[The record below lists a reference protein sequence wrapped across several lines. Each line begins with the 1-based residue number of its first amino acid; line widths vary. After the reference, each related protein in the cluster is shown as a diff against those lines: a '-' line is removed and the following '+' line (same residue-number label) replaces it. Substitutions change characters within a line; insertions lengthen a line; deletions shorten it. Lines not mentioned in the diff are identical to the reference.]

1 MALQRRS
8 RAEAAE
14 RARER
19 GALAALVS
27 ARRQELGLSQVEVGD
42 LAGVSYRIVHNLES
56 GRTQVTLERALAVL
70 ETLGLHLV
78 VERGTRSGVVA
89 GGDVARQY
97 GLDDAGPGPGAVP
110 ADGGAAR

>member
-14 RARER
+14 RARQR
-19 GALAALVS
+19 GALAAVVR

-42 LAGVSYRIVHNLES
+42 LSGVSYRIVHNLES
-56 GRTQVTLERALAVL
+56 GRTGVTLERALVVL

-78 VERGTRSGVVA
+78 VERGTRSGVIA
-89 GGDVARQY
+89 GADVTRQY
-97 GLDDAGPGPGAVP
+97 GLDDAGPGSGTGP
-110 ADGGAAR
+110 ADGGDAQ

>member
-8 RAEAAE
+8 RADTAE

-19 GALAALVS
+19 GALAAVVS
-27 ARRQELGLSQVEVGD
+27 ARRRELGLSQVELGD

-56 GRTQVTLERALAVL
+56 GRTEVALERVLAVL

-89 GGDVARQY
+89 GGNVARQY
-97 GLDDAGPGPGAVP
+97 GLDKAGHRPGAS
-110 ADGGAAR
+110 ADGGDVR

>member
-8 RAEAAE
+8 RVTASE

-19 GALAALVS
+19 GALAALVR

-56 GRTQVTLERALAVL
+56 GRTEVTLARTLAVL
-70 ETLGLHLV
+70 ETLGLHLA
-78 VERGTRSGVVA
+78 VERGPRRGVVA
-89 GGDVARQY
+89 GEQLARRY
-97 GLDDAGPGPGAVP
+97 GLDDAEPGAP
-110 ADGGAAR
+110 DGGDRQ